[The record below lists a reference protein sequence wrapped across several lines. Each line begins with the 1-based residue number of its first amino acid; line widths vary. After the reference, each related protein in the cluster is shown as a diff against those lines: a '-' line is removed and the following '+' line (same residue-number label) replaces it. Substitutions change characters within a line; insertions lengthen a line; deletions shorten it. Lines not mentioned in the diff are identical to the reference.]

1 MSMKKG
7 ARLVAIV
14 PVHNGGDDIQH
25 CLQGLIDAGLEAR
38 DILVVDDSSTD
49 GSALVTARTTG
60 CGYHELSG
68 GPFGPAHARNAGT
81 KLTPEADYWLFVDAD
96 VVVHPDAVSRFREWL
111 NKDCDVAAV
120 FGSYNDKPSAC
131 GFISQ
136 YKNLLHHFMH
146 QRGGGEASTFWSGC
160 GMVRRAPFLAMN
172 GFDSRYATASIEDI
186 DLGMRLVN
194 AGYRI
199 ELCPRILCTH
209 RKQWTLAGW
218 LRTDIFNRA
227 LPWSRLLFQSNERLP
242 DTLNIGTRERV
253 SAVLALLVVLALL
266 SLPLAPAKSII
277 FLVILLSLFVLS
289 QRELFSFFAHRGGWL
304 FAASTVVFH
313 LMYFCYSST
322 AFVVAWFESKLARV
336 QAASQAE

>member
-1 MSMKKG
+1 MTKDAK
-7 ARLVAIV
+7 LIAIV
-14 PVHNGGDDIQH
+14 PVYNGGDDIQH

-49 GSALVTARTTG
+49 DSARVTAHAAG

-68 GPFGPAHARNAGT
+68 GPFGPAQARNAGT
-81 KLTPEADYWLFVDAD
+81 KLTPEADVWLFVDAD
-96 VVVHPDAVSRFREWL
+96 VVVHPDAVNRFREWL
-111 NKDCDVAAV
+111 SKDCEVAAV
-120 FGSYNDKPSAC
+120 FGSYNDNPSES

-146 QRGGGEASTFWSGC
+146 QRGGGKASTFWSGC
-160 GMVRRAPFLAMN
+160 GMIKREPFLAMN
-172 GFDSRYATASIEDI
+172 GFDSRYSSASIEDI
-186 DLGMRLVN
+186 DLGMRLVA

-199 ELCPRILCTH
+199 ELCPLILCTH
-209 RKQWTLAGW
+209 RKKWTLTGW

-227 LPWSRLLFQSNERLP
+227 LPWSRLLVQGNKRLP

-253 SAVLALLVVLALL
+253 SAVLSLLFALALL
-266 SLPLAPAKSII
+266 SLPLAPTKSITV
-277 FLVILLSLFVLS
+277 LVIMLSLFVVS
-289 QRELFSFFAHRGGWL
+289 QRELFSFFARSGGWL

-322 AFVVAWFESKLARV
+322 AFIVAWCESKLVRAHGV
-336 QAASQAE
+336 

>member
-1 MSMKKG
+1 MSRN

-38 DILVVDDSSTD
+38 DILVVDDASTD
-49 GSALVTARTTG
+49 DSARVTAHAAG
-60 CGYHELSG
+60 SGYHELCG
-68 GPFGPAHARNAGT
+68 GPFGPAYARNAGT
-81 KLTPEADYWLFVDAD
+81 KLTPEADVWLFVDAD
-96 VVVHPDAVSRFREWL
+96 VVVHPDAVSRFRQWL
-111 NKDCDVAAV
+111 RNDCEVAAV
-120 FGSYNDKPSAC
+120 FGSYNDSPSDR

-146 QRGGGEASTFWSGC
+146 QRSGGKASTFWSGC
-160 GMVRRAPFLAMN
+160 GMIKREPFLAMN
-172 GFDSRYATASIEDI
+172 GFDSRFSTASIEDI
-186 DLGMRLVN
+186 DLGMRLVG

-209 RKQWTLAGW
+209 RKKWTLVGW

-227 LPWSRLLFQSNERLP
+227 LPWSRLLVQGEKQLP

-253 SAVLALLVVLALL
+253 SAVLALLVALTLVL
-266 SLPLAPAKSII
+266 LPLAPVNAIT
-277 FLVILLSLFVLS
+277 VLLIMVSLFVVS
-289 QRELFSFFAHRGGWL
+289 QRELFSFFARTGGWL
-304 FAASTVVFH
+304 FAATTVVFH

-322 AFVVAWFESKLARV
+322 AFIVAWFESKLARAQRV
-336 QAASQAE
+336 